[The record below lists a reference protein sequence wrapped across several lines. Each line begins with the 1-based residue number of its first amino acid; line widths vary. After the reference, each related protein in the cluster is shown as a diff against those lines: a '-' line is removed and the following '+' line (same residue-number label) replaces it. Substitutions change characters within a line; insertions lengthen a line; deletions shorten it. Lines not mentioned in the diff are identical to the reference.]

1 MKTELS
7 VEIDCP
13 IDRVFDHTCDNAP
26 KWSESVVLDELVE
39 SKNDGGAG
47 TTFRLV
53 TEERGKQ
60 MEFQGEVMTRSPPTE
75 TRIMLRGEMF
85 SIDVTYHFEKLGSS
99 RTKVTQIS
107 QVNPNGW
114 LMKSMFALTGWMLKG
129 ASRRALQKDFDT
141 LKQQLES

>member
-13 IDRVFDHTCDNAP
+13 IDRVFDYTCDNAP

-75 TRIMLRGEMF
+75 TRIMLRGDCLLYTSPSPRDATLSRMP
-85 SIDVTYHFEKLGSS
+85 SS
-99 RTKVTQIS
+99 
-107 QVNPNGW
+107 
-114 LMKSMFALTGWMLKG
+114 A
-129 ASRRALQKDFDT
+129 
-141 LKQQLES
+141 